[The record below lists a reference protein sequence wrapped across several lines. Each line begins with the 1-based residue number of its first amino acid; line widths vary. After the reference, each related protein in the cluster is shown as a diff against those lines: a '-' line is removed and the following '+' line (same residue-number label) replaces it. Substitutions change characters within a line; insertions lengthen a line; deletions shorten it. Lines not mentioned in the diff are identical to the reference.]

1 MSDNSAITIPKTK
14 RTKILAES
22 KSRLIKSGHNIS
34 PEELASQFPEV
45 EVIMDIIVSEM
56 IGSKNKYLIEYAKE
70 NGYNNL

>member
-14 RTKILAES
+14 RIKILAES
-22 KSRLIKSGHNIS
+22 KSELLKAGQNIS
-34 PEELASQFPEV
+34 PEELANRFTEA

-70 NGYNNL
+70 NGYNNK

>member
-14 RTKILAES
+14 RIKILAES
-22 KSRLIKSGHNIS
+22 KYELVKSGHNMS
-34 PEELASQFPEV
+34 PEELANQFTEV
-45 EVIMDIIVSEM
+45 EVIMDIIVAEM